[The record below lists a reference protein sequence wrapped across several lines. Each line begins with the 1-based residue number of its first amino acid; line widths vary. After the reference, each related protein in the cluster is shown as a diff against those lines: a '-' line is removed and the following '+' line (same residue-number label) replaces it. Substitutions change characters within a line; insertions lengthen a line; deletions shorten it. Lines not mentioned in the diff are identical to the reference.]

1 MTFCFFSLFS
11 PQCEEWRPA
20 VGFGGNRAFFFI
32 TVLLLR
38 LYSTRMSSAIKVSFW
53 NRPSRLAEI
62 DSRVDR
68 VAGLSTSPE

>member
-32 TVLLLR
+32 TVLLIIIYYIHL
-38 LYSTRMSSAIKVSFW
+38 
-53 NRPSRLAEI
+53 
-62 DSRVDR
+62 
-68 VAGLSTSPE
+68 